1 MGTES
6 IRRRK
11 GELVAV
17 QKIRTYFQSD
27 VGVKTYDSWSIG
39 CVWKTNRAGRI
50 THVSTNPTP
59 PKSQPSH
66 YDAVE
71 QYDQVLL
78 IPEDYEQAARFL
90 GVRSTTREWFPV
102 FKSQETLAEAVKDV
116 QARLERGELQDAA

>member
-39 CVWKTNRAGRI
+39 CVWKTNRAGQI
-50 THVSTNPTP
+50 THVFTSPTP

-71 QYDQVLL
+71 QYDKVLM